1 METYNKPKIITQSYS
16 GTTLAT
22 LIGILAFIF
31 PVCAYIGTLTNTPQ
45 KTKEIYGEGVQL
57 ALGLLPE
64 LGVYLLAGA
73 ILTAPFAIWAFLERK
88 RNKKAR
94 KQIEEFGEHIYNVY
108 GLRLS
113 MWASES
119 LLAYNEYRGEVNGVD
134 TELKMVYVNG
144 SSNGILRYVEHFTT
158 PEKDYSKSTSS
169 ASIEAPTPQK
179 ANPVLPKEMFTR
191 TS

>member
-73 ILTAPFAIWAFLERK
+73 ILTAPFAIWSFLERK

-108 GLRLS
+108 GLRLPV
-113 MWASES
+113 WASES
-119 LLAYNEYRGEVNGVD
+119 LLAYDEYRDEVNGVD